1 VSRGVSLGRQPRAP
15 CSPAT
20 PAPTADISPSRS
32 PAHDAAR
39 PIRRRILDKLV
50 AFDTVSR
57 HSNLALIEWVA
68 RYLRG
73 HGVEPVVL
81 PSRDGAKANLFA
93 TIGPRETPGVLLSAL
108 GAKA

>member
-1 VSRGVSLGRQPRAP
+1 M
-15 CSPAT
+15 T
-20 PAPTADISPSRS
+20 PLAQSAV
-32 PAHDAAR
+32 A
-39 PIRRRILDKLV
+39 ILDKLV

>member
-1 VSRGVSLGRQPRAP
+1 M
-15 CSPAT
+15 T
-20 PAPTADISPSRS
+20 PLAQSAV
-32 PAHDAAR
+32 A
-39 PIRRRILDKLV
+39 ILDKLV

-81 PSRDGAKANLFA
+81 PA
-93 TIGPRETPGVLLSAL
+93 
-108 GAKA
+108 

>member
-1 VSRGVSLGRQPRAP
+1 M
-15 CSPAT
+15 T
-20 PAPTADISPSRS
+20 PLAQSAV
-32 PAHDAAR
+32 A
-39 PIRRRILDKLV
+39 ILDKLV

-81 PSRDGAKANLFA
+81 PSRDGANANLFA